1 MTETRAVAVRLF
13 ASVATIATS
22 ALATTPVWGQT
33 GATTPPPAAIDSI
46 FARYDHTN
54 TPGCALGVY
63 RDERLVYGR
72 GYGMAE
78 LNQGVPIGTG
88 TVFYIA
94 STSKQFTA
102 ASIALLA
109 EEGKLALT
117 DPVRKWVPELPAY
130 AQPIT
135 IANLV
140 HHTSG
145 IRDYLG
151 LWAMSG
157 RSVADEVP
165 QEMALDLIAR
175 QRALDFAP
183 GTRYSYS
190 NSGYL
195 LLAEIVKRAS
205 GKSLRDFTTERI
217 FAPLS
222 MSSTQFHDD
231 NTRIVARRAEGY
243 QPDGRG
249 SFRIVR
255 TSFALVGD
263 GGLLTTVEDLLKWD
277 ANFYHNR
284 LGKGDP
290 ALIAQLVTPEPA
302 PLANGKAQTYAF
314 GLMPGNYR
322 GLPIVEHGG
331 AFIGFRAQLLRFP
344 GEHLSIAVLCN
355 DYTAQPEAM
364 ARQVADRFLA
374 TRFAAVAPSAPAA
387 APGASAP
394 PAVTPATE
402 VLDRWVGR
410 YEVLPGIV
418 ATIAREGAALSM
430 TLMGQR
436 LPLRA
441 TSDSTFVAP
450 TSPEPATFARTTGGV
465 TMLVPQFD
473 MPAPAPRLAPL
484 EALAPAG
491 AAAYTGRYT
500 STELDTWGTIR
511 TEGSALQLRL
521 RYGDWMVLDPVA
533 RDVYTVRGAGA
544 RVAFTRDARGS
555 IRGFHV
561 SAARTNNLVFER
573 DRS

>member
-1 MTETRAVAVRLF
+1 MRNTR
-13 ASVATIATS
+13 TIAALLAPALIQLAAPAA
-22 ALATTPVWGQT
+22 ALAQRSPAGD
-33 GATTPPPAAIDSI
+33 PPPAAIDSI

-63 RDERLVYGR
+63 RDERLAYGR

-109 EEGKLALT
+109 EEGKLSLA
-117 DPVRKWVPELPAY
+117 DPVRKWIPELPAY

-157 RSVADEVP
+157 RSIADEVP
-165 QEMALDLIAR
+165 PEMALDLVAR

-183 GTRYSYS
+183 GSRYSYS

-205 GKSLRDFTTERI
+205 GKSLREFTTERI
-217 FAPLS
+217 FAPLG
-222 MSSTQFHDD
+222 MTSTQFHDD

-249 SFRIVR
+249 GFRIVR

-263 GGLLTTVEDLLKWD
+263 GGLLTSVDDLIKWD

-290 ALIAQLVTPEPA
+290 ALIAQLVTPEPT
-302 PLANGKAQTYAF
+302 PLASGKPQVYAF
-314 GLMPGNYR
+314 GLMPGSYR

-344 GEHLSIAVLCN
+344 QERLSVAILCN

-364 ARQVADRFLA
+364 ARQVADRYLGA
-374 TRFAAVAPSAPAA
+374 RFAAVAAA
-387 APGASAP
+387 SVAP
-394 PAVTPATE
+394 PAASTAGATPAAD
-402 VLDRWVGR
+402 VLERWVGR

-418 ATIAREGAALSM
+418 AAIVRDGSTLTM

-436 LPLRA
+436 LLLRA
-441 TSDSTFVAP
+441 TSDSTFITP
-450 TSPEPATFARTTGGV
+450 TSSEPATFARTSSGV
-465 TMLVPQFD
+465 TLQVPQFD
-473 MPAPAPRLAPL
+473 MSAPAPRLVAIDT
-484 EALAPAG
+484 LAPAA
-491 AAAYTGRYT
+491 AAAYAGRYA
-500 STELDTWGTIR
+500 SAELDTWGIVR
-511 TEGSALQLRL
+511 SEGSALQLRL
-521 RYGDWMVLDPVA
+521 RYGEWMVLEPLA
-533 RDVYTVRGAGA
+533 RDVFTVRGAGA
-544 RVAFTRDARGS
+544 RLAFTRDARGAV
-555 IRGFHV
+555 RGFSL
-561 SAARTNNLVFER
+561 SAARTQNLVFER
-573 DRS
+573 ER